1 MSSTNYYFGVTKGTH
16 NRDLIACDSFIH
28 TNCFWFQLIF
38 HRSNVP
44 HNRLWHMRRAIG
56 CVCLCT
62 HLKHRDV
69 LKKAHLVWLTRLQ
82 GVLQIARP
90 KQSFLVFYLS
100 ISIKHKDLTIKYVPL
115 FVILL
120 FQRWKLYYI
129 YISFTK
135 RTTDF
140 NRLKKHSHKKR

>member
-38 HRSNVP
+38 HSSNVP
-44 HNRLWHMRRAIG
+44 HNRLWHMRRAIA
-56 CVCLCT
+56 CVRLCT

-90 KQSFLVFYLS
+90 KQSFLSFNFYKTQRSYDKICAFICYFIVSAVKTVLYLHFLCEKDDRLQQ
-100 ISIKHKDLTIKYVPL
+100 IKKT
-115 FVILL
+115 
-120 FQRWKLYYI
+120 
-129 YISFTK
+129 
-135 RTTDF
+135 
-140 NRLKKHSHKKR
+140 